1 MKNKKRNWMKQ
12 LLCIFLM
19 VILIFPEN
27 TNIIQAASKFPLS
40 SKNIQLSKENT
51 VFTGKKQKP
60 KVIVKYKNRVLKQGK
75 DYALKY
81 KGDFSKV
88 GKHELT
94 IVGTGAYRGTIH
106 KFYTINPKS
115 VEIQSI
121 TPSKKNAE
129 LSVSWKKSAIPNTYY
144 QLSYSSNSKM
154 KNAKI
159 LTVKNRTKVSI
170 SKLKFNTVYYTKV
183 RTYIITNGKKYYSI
197 WSHIKSRRTRK
208 KVIIAPPSV
217 PTNTPAPTVTPVPT
231 NTPAPTATPI
241 PTNTPAPTA
250 TPIPTNTP
258 APTATPVPTNT
269 PTPTPTPTAT
279 PTPKPVFKFIEGSE
293 SMSVNAGRFI
303 TIQTSIPAKEMTIS
317 NTDAI
322 QLYKKYS
329 SDFYSFYASEP
340 GNVTITFKDRYDQTI
355 QANVQVTQKM
365 EEKGKGD
372 VTITSTGTDS
382 TLPLPEIERISYG
395 SYGIAVYFSNSFEI
409 TDPYEGCEV
418 QISKE
423 KDFATK
429 YHIKEDHTNNYLADD
444 DRYRYGYTYITFNE
458 KKGTTYYIRTRTYK
472 IQNNKKITGPW
483 TAIQQVDISSGQ
495 KLSRKPKYSY
505 ELYYLDKNVS
515 DLYTGYN
522 RIVYIKTDNPDPDT
536 ISISSDNGSPY
547 SGASNWRDFN
557 DDITFLLKSDESSR
571 LQKVEG
577 GYVTGWEFSKSGTSK
592 LEIRE
597 SSLDGYTVA
606 GTATVHVQDS
616 NTAKSNW
623 MKDIIS
629 KVTTEEMT
637 PFEKMD
643 AICQYLRMKFNY
655 LLNDGKQILDLAAAP
670 NEPYWTTY
678 HWDSMLSPA
687 ALCDFAKLIGGFDD
701 IHNCYYDA
709 ENWSYMHPNARLTIG
724 NETRYFSACPLTETG
739 YVAKVNKIDFS
750 HTENFAKITLS

>member
-217 PTNTPAPTVTPVPT
+217 PTNTPAPT
-231 NTPAPTATPI
+231 
-241 PTNTPAPTA
+241 
-250 TPIPTNTP
+250 
-258 APTATPVPTNT
+258 ATPVPTNT

-293 SMSVNAGRFI
+293 SMSVNAGRFF

>member
-197 WSHIKSRRTRK
+197 WSHIKSRRTSK

-217 PTNTPAPTVTPVPT
+217 PTNTPT
-231 NTPAPTATPI
+231 
-241 PTNTPAPTA
+241 PTA

-258 APTATPVPTNT
+258 APTATPVPTN
-269 PTPTPTPTAT
+269 TPTPTAT

-293 SMSVNAGRFI
+293 SMSVNAGRFF

-643 AICQYLRMKFNY
+643 AICQYLNMNFNY
-655 LLNDGKQILDLAAAP
+655 LLNNGKQILGLAANP
-670 NEPYWTTY
+670 NEPYWATY
-678 HWDSMLSPA
+678 HWDSMISPS

>member
-1 MKNKKRNWMKQ
+1 
-12 LLCIFLM
+12 M

-121 TPSKKNAE
+121 TPSKKNAV

-197 WSHIKSRRTRK
+197 WSHIKSRRTSK

-217 PTNTPAPTVTPVPT
+217 
-231 NTPAPTATPI
+231 
-241 PTNTPAPTA
+241 
-250 TPIPTNTP
+250 PTNTP

-293 SMSVNAGRFI
+293 SMSVNAGRFF

>member
-217 PTNTPAPTVTPVPT
+217 PTNTPAPT
-231 NTPAPTATPI
+231 
-241 PTNTPAPTA
+241 
-250 TPIPTNTP
+250 
-258 APTATPVPTNT
+258 ATPVPTN
-269 PTPTPTPTAT
+269 TPTPTAT

-293 SMSVNAGRFI
+293 SMSVNAGRFF

>member
-121 TPSKKNAE
+121 TPSKKNAV

-197 WSHIKSRRTRK
+197 WSHIKSRRTSK

-217 PTNTPAPTVTPVPT
+217 
-231 NTPAPTATPI
+231 
-241 PTNTPAPTA
+241 
-250 TPIPTNTP
+250 PTNTP

-293 SMSVNAGRFI
+293 SMSVNAGRFF

>member
-1 MKNKKRNWMKQ
+1 MKNKKRNWTKQ

-40 SKNIQLSKENT
+40 SKNVYLSKENT

-60 KVIVKYKNRVLKQGK
+60 KVIVKYKNRILKYGK
-75 DYALKY
+75 DYTLKY
-81 KGDFSKV
+81 KGNFSNV

-94 IVGTGAYRGTIH
+94 IIGTGTYRGTIR

-217 PTNTPAPTVTPVPT
+217 PTNTPAPT
-231 NTPAPTATPI
+231 ATPI
-241 PTNTPAPTA
+241 
-250 TPIPTNTP
+250 
-258 APTATPVPTNT
+258 PTNT

-293 SMSVNAGRFI
+293 SMSVNAGRFF

>member
-217 PTNTPAPTVTPVPT
+217 PTNTPT
-231 NTPAPTATPI
+231 
-241 PTNTPAPTA
+241 
-250 TPIPTNTP
+250 
-258 APTATPVPTNT
+258 PTATPVPTNT

-293 SMSVNAGRFI
+293 SMSVNAGRFF

>member
-217 PTNTPAPTVTPVPT
+217 PTNTPAPT
-231 NTPAPTATPI
+231 
-241 PTNTPAPTA
+241 
-250 TPIPTNTP
+250 
-258 APTATPVPTNT
+258 
-269 PTPTPTPTAT
+269 AT

-293 SMSVNAGRFI
+293 SMSVNAGRFF

>member
-217 PTNTPAPTVTPVPT
+217 PTNTPAPT
-231 NTPAPTATPI
+231 ATPI

-250 TPIPTNTP
+250 TPVPTNTP
-258 APTATPVPTNT
+258 TPTATPVPTNT

-293 SMSVNAGRFI
+293 SMSVNAGRFF

-322 QLYKKYS
+322 QLYKKDCY
-329 SDFYSFYASEP
+329 DFYNCYACEP

-515 DLYTGYN
+515 YLYT
-522 RIVYIKTDNPDPDT
+522 
-536 ISISSDNGSPY
+536 
-547 SGASNWRDFN
+547 
-557 DDITFLLKSDESSR
+557 
-571 LQKVEG
+571 
-577 GYVTGWEFSKSGTSK
+577 
-592 LEIRE
+592 
-597 SSLDGYTVA
+597 
-606 GTATVHVQDS
+606 
-616 NTAKSNW
+616 
-623 MKDIIS
+623 
-629 KVTTEEMT
+629 
-637 PFEKMD
+637 
-643 AICQYLRMKFNY
+643 
-655 LLNDGKQILDLAAAP
+655 
-670 NEPYWTTY
+670 
-678 HWDSMLSPA
+678 
-687 ALCDFAKLIGGFDD
+687 
-701 IHNCYYDA
+701 
-709 ENWSYMHPNARLTIG
+709 
-724 NETRYFSACPLTETG
+724 
-739 YVAKVNKIDFS
+739 
-750 HTENFAKITLS
+750 

>member
-1 MKNKKRNWMKQ
+1 MKNKKRNWTKQ

-40 SKNIQLSKENT
+40 SKNVYLSKENT

-60 KVIVKYKNRVLKQGK
+60 KVIVKYKNRILKYGK
-75 DYALKY
+75 DYTLKY
-81 KGDFSKV
+81 KGNFSNV

-94 IVGTGAYRGTIH
+94 IIGTGTYRGTIR

-217 PTNTPAPTVTPVPT
+217 PTNTPAPT
-231 NTPAPTATPI
+231 
-241 PTNTPAPTA
+241 
-250 TPIPTNTP
+250 
-258 APTATPVPTNT
+258 ATPVPTNT

-293 SMSVNAGRFI
+293 SMSVNAGRFF

>member
-94 IVGTGAYRGTIH
+94 IIGTGAYRGTIH

-217 PTNTPAPTVTPVPT
+217 PTNTPAPT
-231 NTPAPTATPI
+231 
-241 PTNTPAPTA
+241 
-250 TPIPTNTP
+250 
-258 APTATPVPTNT
+258 ATPVPTNT

-293 SMSVNAGRFI
+293 SMSVNAGRFF